1 MPFRKVMQEGYILGP
16 CMRTVRAEGH
26 HCTGR
31 SRGYHGHVA
40 DDNLELLSSLTL
52 FADLGEPQLEA
63 ISHIFEETAFGAGQ
77 RILRQGISGSNFYVV
92 VEGEAT
98 VRIDGEDRASIG
110 KGDFF
115 GELSL
120 LLGVPPNAD
129 VIARTPLRC
138 LVLAGP
144 DLPSFLAHY
153 PPVMYRMLVTMAR
166 RLRSAGQQH
175 G

>member
-1 MPFRKVMQEGYILGP
+1 M
-16 CMRTVRAEGH
+16 
-26 HCTGR
+26 
-31 SRGYHGHVA
+31 A
-40 DDNLELLSSLTL
+40 DDAADLLASLTL
-52 FADLGEPQLEA
+52 FADLGGPQIEA
-63 ISHIFEETAFGAGQ
+63 ISHIFEETTFGPGQ

-98 VRIDGEDRASIG
+98 VRIDGQERATLG

-129 VIARTPLRC
+129 VTARTPLRC

-144 DLPSFLAHY
+144 DLRGFLDKHPS
-153 PPVMYRMLVTMAR
+153 VMYRMLVAMAR
-166 RLRSAGQQH
+166 RLSAANRHH